1 MRKPHEGAAG
11 TATAAPGPMRDS
23 TVIDSTV
30 IDSTVVAGTGVAGQR
45 AAVSTG
51 AADPGSPS
59 AVVCSGL
66 TYRFGAHT
74 AVDHVDLRIER
85 GETFGLL
92 GPNGAGK
99 TTTIRM
105 LTTLL
110 KPMEGSISVLG
121 VNTVE
126 RPMRVRRMIGYVPQ
140 LLSADATL
148 TGRENVEL
156 FARLFDVPR
165 SLRRDR
171 VEGAL
176 AAMGLT
182 APASKLVKTYSGGMI
197 RRLELAQALV
207 NSPSLLVLDEP
218 TVGLDPIARTDVWEY
233 IAGLRAQADM
243 TVLMTTH
250 YMDEADT
257 YCDRIALMHAGS
269 IRATGT
275 PGVLKATL
283 GASATLDDV
292 FRHYTGGTLDDG
304 TDKGGIRDVRRAR
317 RTARR
322 LG

>member
-1 MRKPHEGAAG
+1 MSELPDPDPATIATVAGAAR
-11 TATAAPGPMRDS
+11 P
-23 TVIDSTV
+23 
-30 IDSTVVAGTGVAGQR
+30 
-45 AAVSTG
+45 AV
-51 AADPGSPS
+51 S

-66 TYRFGAHT
+66 TYRFGTHT

-110 KPMEGSISVLG
+110 RPMEGTVSVLG
-121 VNTVE
+121 VSAAE
-126 RPMRVRRMIGYVPQ
+126 RPMLVRRMIGYVPQ
-140 LLSADATL
+140 LLSADGML

-165 SLRRDR
+165 GQRATR
-171 VEGAL
+171 VTEAL
-176 AAMGLT
+176 AAMGLIG
-182 APASKLVKTYSGGMI
+182 AADRLARTYSGGMI
-197 RRLELAQALV
+197 RRLELAQALI
-207 NSPSLLVLDEP
+207 NTPSLLVLDEP

-233 IAGLRAQADM
+233 ITNLRSSADM

-257 YCDRIALMHAGS
+257 YCDRIALMHQGR
-269 IRATGT
+269 IRAEGT
-275 PGVLKATL
+275 PAELKEAL
-283 GASATLDDV
+283 GAEVTLDDV
-292 FRHYTGGTLDDG
+292 FRHHTGDTLEVSS
-304 TDKGGIRDVRRAR
+304 GGIRDVRRAR

>member
-1 MRKPHEGAAG
+1 LSELRSYPRPP
-11 TATAAPGPMRDS
+11 ATAHGGS
-23 TVIDSTV
+23 
-30 IDSTVVAGTGVAGQR
+30 GQPAAR
-45 AAVSTG
+45 AA
-51 AADPGSPS
+51 

-66 TYRFGAHT
+66 TYRFGEHT
-74 AVDHVDLRIER
+74 AVDHVDLRIEQ

-110 KPMEGSISVLG
+110 RPMLGGVSVLG
-121 VNTVE
+121 VDAATQ
-126 RPMRVRRMIGYVPQ
+126 PMRVRRMIGYVPQ
-140 LLSADATL
+140 LLSADGTL

-165 SLRRDR
+165 SQRRDR
-171 VEGAL
+171 VDNAL
-176 AAMGLT
+176 EAMGLT
-182 APASKLVKTYSGGMI
+182 DAASRQAKTYSGGMV

-207 NSPSLLVLDEP
+207 NSPRLLVLDEP
-218 TVGLDPIARTDVWEY
+218 TVGLDPIARTDVWEF
-233 IAGLRAQADM
+233 IARLRETADM

-257 YCDRIALMHAGS
+257 YCDRVALMHAGS
-269 IRATGT
+269 LRVIGT
-275 PGVLKATL
+275 PGLLKAML
-283 GASATLDDV
+283 GENATLDDV
-292 FRHYTGGTLDDG
+292 FRRYTGGTLDDNAD
-304 TDKGGIRDVRRAR
+304 TGGIRDVRRAR

>member
-1 MRKPHEGAAG
+1 VTQQHDA
-11 TATAAPGPMRDS
+11 ATAVAAPP
-23 TVIDSTV
+23 
-30 IDSTVVAGTGVAGQR
+30 GQDAR
-45 AAVSTG
+45 RN
-51 AADPGSPS
+51 

-74 AVDHVDLRIER
+74 AVSHLDLRIEQ

-110 KPMEGSISVLG
+110 KPMEGSVSVFG
-121 VNTVE
+121 VNAAE
-126 RPMRVRRMIGYVPQ
+126 QPMRVRRMIGYVPQ
-140 LLSADATL
+140 LLSADAML

-165 SLRRDR
+165 RLRRER
-171 VEGAL
+171 VESAL

-182 APASKLVKTYSGGMI
+182 EPASRQAKTYSGGMI

-207 NSPSLLVLDEP
+207 NSPRLLVLDEP
-218 TVGLDPIARTDVWEY
+218 TVGLDPLARTDVWDF
-233 IAGLRAQADM
+233 IGRLRETADM

-275 PGVLKATL
+275 PGLLKATL
-283 GASATLDDV
+283 GENATLDDV
-292 FRHYTGGTLDDG
+292 FRHYTGGTLDDNA
-304 TDKGGIRDVRRAR
+304 DKGGIRDVRQAR